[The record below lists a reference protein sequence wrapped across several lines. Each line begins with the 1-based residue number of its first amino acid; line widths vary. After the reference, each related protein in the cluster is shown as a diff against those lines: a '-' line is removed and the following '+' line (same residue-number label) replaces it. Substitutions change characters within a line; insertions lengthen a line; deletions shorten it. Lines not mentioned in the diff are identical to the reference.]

1 MLTAEFPGN
10 YTGSKGGMSLNFV
23 ILDGGN
29 KKQHHNVYLCPQNL
43 MAGCKP
49 GLNAIQICTA
59 GLSTPTETGKK
70 GYVNGGPSVTELLRH
85 TGSYAVPPT
94 KRTDEA

>member
-1 MLTAEFPGN
+1 MVMVTLN
-10 YTGSKGGMSLNFV
+10 GGMSLNFSKV
-23 ILDGGN
+23 LIAILGDEN

-59 GLSTPTETGKK
+59 GLSTPTEAEGKK
-70 GYVNGGPSVTELLRH
+70 KRVTSINGGPSVTKH
-85 TGSYAVPPT
+85 TSSYAVPPT
-94 KRTDEA
+94 KTRG

>member
-1 MLTAEFPGN
+1 MVTLN
-10 YTGSKGGMSLNFV
+10 GGMSLSFSKV
-23 ILDGGN
+23 LITILGDGN

-59 GLSTPTETGKK
+59 GLSTPTEAEKKK
-70 GYVNGGPSVTELLRH
+70 GLRQ
-85 TGSYAVPPT
+85 SMVDPL
-94 KRTDEA
+94 

>member
-1 MLTAEFPGN
+1 MVTLN
-10 YTGSKGGMSLNFV
+10 GGMSLSFSKV
-23 ILDGGN
+23 LITILGDGN

-59 GLSTPTETGKK
+59 GLSTPTEAEKK
-70 GYVNGGPSVTELLRH
+70 GLRQ
-85 TGSYAVPPT
+85 SMVDPL
-94 KRTDEA
+94 